1 MYVLAIVVA
10 GATITRRDAWRNT
23 TPGGAL
29 DLADTT
35 PERGSSGD
43 ERIQRKSG
51 GVQDRE
57 QNTGKQ
63 KTGKRETG
71 KTGNGKTG
79 KRENGRTG
87 VRLKIL

>member
-35 PERGSSGD
+35 PERGFPATNG
-43 ERIQRKSG
+43 EKRKRG
-51 GVQDRE
+51 GVQDWE
-57 QNTGKQ
+57 QKP
-63 KTGKRETG
+63 
-71 KTGNGKTG
+71 G
-79 KRENGRTG
+79 KRENGSEA
-87 VRLKIL
+87 